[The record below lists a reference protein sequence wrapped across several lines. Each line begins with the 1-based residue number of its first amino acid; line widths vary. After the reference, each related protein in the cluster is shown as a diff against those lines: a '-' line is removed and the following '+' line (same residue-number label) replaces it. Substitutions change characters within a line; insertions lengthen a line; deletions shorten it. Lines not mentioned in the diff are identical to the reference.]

1 MCGGNGCVVTGL
13 CAVSQ
18 NPAATEPFSPPK
30 SLLCTSSN
38 FFDSPLA
45 QLGAVWYN
53 KSSRGQVTVCLEL
66 PAESSRWLLASN
78 CISLQLT
85 PFRGSHSGTKF
96 PEGFPRI
103 AEPPSDL

>member
-1 MCGGNGCVVTGL
+1 LACVGGEASPAETGRRPVTT
-13 CAVSQ
+13 Q
-18 NPAATEPFSPPK
+18 PFSSPK
-30 SLLCTSSN
+30 FPLCTSSN

-45 QLGAVWYN
+45 QPSAVWYN
-53 KSSRGQVTVCLEL
+53 RSSRGQVTVCLEL

-78 CISLQLT
+78 CVSLQLT